1 MKKGRLFFL
10 FSFTLFQL
18 SAQFV
23 EISYGPGY
31 SQQLFYSLS
40 SQESVSLD
48 DAAWDIAF
56 TAQGLQD
63 AGIILNEAASSDEND
78 TPLELY
84 LVPGKS
90 YEEVISEDD
99 LGGRLYND
107 EQSWQYGAFNA
118 MRNENNPLDYGW
130 GTYDASAMAVEGT
143 QLFALKLRDGSFR
156 KLEISALDGTS
167 YQVRHA
173 AFDGSGEVSFSV
185 DKSNHQDTG
194 LVFYSLTS
202 NEVVTE
208 IPATGDWDLM
218 FTRYT
223 TPLDDGQG
231 NILNYLLTGTL
242 SGAGVEV
249 AQADGIDP
257 ATVEFDAYRDSLQS
271 ALDVIGYDWK
281 SFDLNTFSW
290 SLPLDR
296 VYFVKTAEGEVYKL
310 QFIDFEGSSTG
321 VAVFEQTDLGITNT
335 IEESSIVND
344 FTVFPNPVRDVA
356 TIGLT
361 LEQATRARMQLFSA
375 NGQQVWAAE
384 AQFPAGFQAKEL
396 NLSHLPGGTYYLS
409 IQPQHSRPVSIPLII
424 APQ

>member
-1 MKKGRLFFL
+1 MKKGLLFFL

-194 LVFYSLTS
+194 LVFYSLTN

-396 NLSHLPGGTYYLS
+396 HLSHLPGGTYYLS

>member
-1 MKKGRLFFL
+1 MKKGLLFFL

-23 EISYGPGY
+23 EVSYGPGY

-63 AGIILNEAASSDEND
+63 AGIFLNEAASSDEND
-78 TPLELY
+78 APLELY

-118 MRNENNPLDYGW
+118 MRSENNPLDYGW
-130 GTYDASAMAVEGT
+130 GTYDPSAMAVEGT

-156 KLEISALDGTS
+156 KLEISALNGTA
-167 YQVRHA
+167 YEVRHA
-173 AFDGSGEVSFSV
+173 AFDGSGELSFSV
-185 DKSNHQDTG
+185 DKSNHEDTG
-194 LVFYSLTS
+194 LVFYSLTA
-202 NEVVTE
+202 NEVVAE
-208 IPATGDWDLM
+208 VPATGDWDLL

-231 NILNYLLTGTL
+231 NILDYLLTGTL
-242 SGAGVEV
+242 SGLGVEV

-271 ALDVIGYDWK
+271 ALDIIGYDWK

-296 VYFVKTAEGEVYKL
+296 VYFVKTSEGQVYKL
-310 QFIDFEGSSTG
+310 QFVDFEGSSTG
-321 VAVFEQTDLGITNT
+321 VAVFEQTDLGITNS
-335 IEESSIVND
+335 IETSAIVND
-344 FTVFPNPVRDVA
+344 FTLFPNPVRDIA

-361 LEQATRARMQLFSA
+361 LEQATRARLQLFSTS
-375 NGQQVWAAE
+375 GQTVWSAE
-384 AQFPAGFQAKEL
+384 AQFPAGFQVKEL
-396 NLSHLPGGTYYLS
+396 NLRHLPGGTYYLS
-409 IQPQHSRPVSIPLII
+409 VQPQGSQPVSIPLIV

>member
-1 MKKGRLFFL
+1 MKKGLLFFL

-23 EISYGPGY
+23 EVSYGPGY

-63 AGIILNEAASSDEND
+63 AGIFLNEAASSDEND
-78 TPLELY
+78 APLELY

-118 MRNENNPLDYGW
+118 MRSENNPLDYGW
-130 GTYDASAMAVEGT
+130 GTYDPSAMAVEGT

-156 KLEISALDGTS
+156 KLEISALNGTA
-167 YQVRHA
+167 YEVRHA
-173 AFDGSGEVSFSV
+173 AFDGSGELSFSV
-185 DKSNHQDTG
+185 DKSNHEDTG
-194 LVFYSLTS
+194 LVFYSLTA
-202 NEVVTE
+202 NEVVAE
-208 IPATGDWDLM
+208 VPATGDWDLL

-231 NILNYLLTGTL
+231 NILDYLLTGTL
-242 SGAGVEV
+242 SGLGVEV

-271 ALDVIGYDWK
+271 ALDIIGYDWK

-296 VYFVKTAEGEVYKL
+296 VYFVKTAEGQVYKL
-310 QFIDFEGSSTG
+310 QFVDFEGSSTG
-321 VAVFEQTDLGITNT
+321 VAVFEQTDLGITNS
-335 IEESSIVND
+335 IETSAIVND
-344 FTVFPNPVRDVA
+344 FTLFPNPVRDIA

-361 LEQATRARMQLFSA
+361 LEQATRARLQLFSTS
-375 NGQQVWAAE
+375 GQTVWSAE
-384 AQFPAGFQAKEL
+384 AQFPAGFQVKEL
-396 NLSHLPGGTYYLS
+396 NLRHLPGGTYYLS
-409 IQPQHSRPVSIPLII
+409 VQPQGSQPVSIPLIV

>member
-1 MKKGRLFFL
+1 MKKGLLFFL

-23 EISYGPGY
+23 EVSYGPGY

-63 AGIILNEAASSDEND
+63 AGIFLNEAASSDEND
-78 TPLELY
+78 APLELY

-118 MRNENNPLDYGW
+118 MRSENNPLDYGW
-130 GTYDASAMAVEGT
+130 GTYDPSAMAVEGT

-156 KLEISALDGTS
+156 KLEISALNGTA
-167 YQVRHA
+167 YEVRHA
-173 AFDGSGEVSFSV
+173 AFDGSGELSFSV
-185 DKSNHQDTG
+185 DKSNHEDTG
-194 LVFYSLTS
+194 LVFYSLTA
-202 NEVVTE
+202 NEVVAE
-208 IPATGDWDLM
+208 VPATGDWDLL

-231 NILNYLLTGTL
+231 NILDYLLTGTL
-242 SGAGVEV
+242 SGLGVEV

-271 ALDVIGYDWK
+271 ALDIIGYDWK

-296 VYFVKTAEGEVYKL
+296 VYFVKTAEGQVYKL
-310 QFIDFEGSSTG
+310 QFVDFEGSSTG
-321 VAVFEQTDLGITNT
+321 VAVFEQTDLGITNS
-335 IEESSIVND
+335 IETSAIVND
-344 FTVFPNPVRDVA
+344 FTLFPNPVRDIV

-361 LEQATRARMQLFSA
+361 LEQATRARLQLFSTS
-375 NGQQVWAAE
+375 GQTVWSAE
-384 AQFPAGFQAKEL
+384 AQFPAGFQVKEL
-396 NLSHLPGGTYYLS
+396 NLRHLPGGTYYLS
-409 IQPQHSRPVSIPLII
+409 VQPQGSQPVSIPLIV

>member
-1 MKKGRLFFL
+1 MKQQLLFFFL
-10 FSFTLFQL
+10 FAACFQL
-18 SAQFV
+18 QAQFAEV
-23 EISYGPGY
+23 SYGPGY
-31 SQQLFYSLS
+31 TQQVFYDLG
-40 SQESVSLD
+40 SQEAVSVD

-63 AGIILNEAASSDEND
+63 AGVFLNEAASSDEND
-78 TPLELY
+78 SALELY
-84 LVPGKS
+84 LVPDKA
-90 YEEVISEDD
+90 YDETLTEDH
-99 LGGRLYND
+99 LGERLYNN
-107 EQSWQYGAFNA
+107 EQNWQYGAFNA
-118 MRNENNPLDYGW
+118 MRTAGDPFDYGW
-130 GTYDASAMAVEGT
+130 GSYNPATMSVEGT

-361 LEQATRARMQLFSA
+361 LEQTTRARMQLFSA

>member
-1 MKKGRLFFL
+1 MKKGLLFFL

-23 EISYGPGY
+23 EVSYGPGY

-63 AGIILNEAASSDEND
+63 AGIFLNEAASSDEND
-78 TPLELY
+78 APLELY

-118 MRNENNPLDYGW
+118 MRSENNPLDYGW
-130 GTYDASAMAVEGT
+130 GTYDPSAMAVEGT

-156 KLEISALDGTS
+156 KLEISALNGTA
-167 YQVRHA
+167 YEVRHA
-173 AFDGSGEVSFSV
+173 AFDGSGELSFSV
-185 DKSNHQDTG
+185 DKSNHEDTG
-194 LVFYSLTS
+194 LVFYSLTA
-202 NEVVTE
+202 NEVVAE
-208 IPATGDWDLM
+208 VPATGDWDLL

-231 NILNYLLTGTL
+231 NILDYLLTGTL
-242 SGAGVEV
+242 SGLGVEV

-271 ALDVIGYDWK
+271 ALDIIGYDWK

-296 VYFVKTAEGEVYKL
+296 VYFVKTAEGQVYKL
-310 QFIDFEGSSTG
+310 QFVDFEGSSTG
-321 VAVFEQTDLGITNT
+321 VAVFEQTDLGITNS
-335 IEESSIVND
+335 IETSAIVND
-344 FTVFPNPVRDVA
+344 FTLFPNPVRDIA

-361 LEQATRARMQLFSA
+361 LEQATRARLQLFSTS
-375 NGQQVWAAE
+375 GQTVWSAE
-384 AQFPAGFQAKEL
+384 AQFPAGFQVKEL
-396 NLSHLPGGTYYLS
+396 NLRHLPGGTYYLS
-409 IQPQHSRPVSIPLII
+409 VQPQGSQPVSIPLII

>member
-1 MKKGRLFFL
+1 MKKQLLFFFL
-10 FSFTLFQL
+10 FTTFLQL
-18 SAQFV
+18 QAQFV
-23 EISYGPGY
+23 EVSYGPGY
-31 SQQLFYSLS
+31 TQQAFYDLS
-40 SQESVSLD
+40 SQEAVSID

-78 TPLELY
+78 NPLELY

-90 YEEVISEDD
+90 YEATITEDH
-99 LGGRLYND
+99 LGDRLFND

-118 MRNENNPLDYGW
+118 MRATGDPFDYGW
-130 GTYDASAMAVEGT
+130 GTYNPASMAVEGT

-156 KLEISALDGTS
+156 KLEISALNGTT
-167 YQVRHA
+167 YEVRHA

-185 DKSNHQDTG
+185 DKADHQDTD
-194 LVFYSLTS
+194 LVFYALAE
-202 NEVVTE
+202 NEVLTD
-208 IPATGDWDLM
+208 IPSTDEWDLV
-218 FTRYT
+218 FTRYS
-223 TPLDDGQG
+223 TPLDEGQG

-242 SGAGVEV
+242 SGLDVEV

-257 ATVEFDAYRDSLQS
+257 ASVEFSNYEDSLQT

-296 VYFVKTAEGEVYKL
+296 VYFVKTAEGEVHKL

-321 VAVFEQTDLGITNT
+321 VAVFEQTDLGIVNAV
-335 IEESSIVND
+335 EAHPVVND
-344 FTVFPNPVRDVA
+344 FTVFPNPVRDIA

-361 LEQATRARMQLFSA
+361 LEQATRARMQLFGT
-375 NGQQVWAAE
+375 NGQQVWSAE

-396 NLSHLPGGTYYLS
+396 NLSHLPSGTYYLS
-409 IQPQHSRPVSIPLII
+409 IQPQGSHPVSIPLIL